1 MNILKDNYDPLE
13 YVVSLFNTSY
23 NTHITKNKSLV
34 IIFNIYKK
42 NRKTTQMF
50 LSTRFCLIYSLQFPL
65 FKFFKISKFQMEHSH
80 LILNLI

>member
-13 YVVSLFNTSY
+13 YVVSLFNTSC
-23 NTHITKNKSLV
+23 NIHITIKKSLE

-42 NRKTTQMF
+42 NWKTTQMF
-50 LSTRFCLIYSLQFPL
+50 LLMRFCLIYSLQFPL
-65 FKFFKISKFQMEHSH
+65 FKFFKNSKFQMEHSH